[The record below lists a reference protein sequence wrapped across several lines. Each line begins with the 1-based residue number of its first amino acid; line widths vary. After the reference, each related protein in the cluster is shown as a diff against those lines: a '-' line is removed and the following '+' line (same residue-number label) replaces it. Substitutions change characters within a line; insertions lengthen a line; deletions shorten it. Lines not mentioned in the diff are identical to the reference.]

1 MYMIYRGIGFMY
13 NIILFRVVYIIYNNS
28 LVIFFGIMYLKIFF
42 FIFIYRDKRFK
53 CFFYFINV
61 VGFKKLLGFIIF

>member
-42 FIFIYRDKRFK
+42 LFLYIGIRDLNVFFI
-53 CFFYFINV
+53 
-61 VGFKKLLGFIIF
+61 LLM